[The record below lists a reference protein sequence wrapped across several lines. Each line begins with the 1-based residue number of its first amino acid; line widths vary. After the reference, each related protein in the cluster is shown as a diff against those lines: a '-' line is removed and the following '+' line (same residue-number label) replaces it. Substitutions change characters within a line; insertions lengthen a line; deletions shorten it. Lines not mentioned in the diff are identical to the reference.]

1 MPWSSAMSDGKR
13 SKDSPIAAVSERF
26 GSAVG
31 GDDREHRSADER
43 RAAGKA
49 LRNAV
54 PRSKHGGWTAPK
66 NRRDPLDVLD
76 ESNKGRLAQLIPIRF
91 GRMAKS
97 PFNFFRGS
105 AAIMAAD
112 LASTPQS
119 GVRVQ
124 ACGDAHL
131 LNFGCFATPERK
143 IIFDINDF
151 DETLPAPWEWDI
163 KRLATSIV
171 IAAQHLGLDDSEA
184 ARMATDTACSYRE
197 RMANYASMRALE
209 LWYDAIDVELF
220 VKQIPTGPAREHFEV
235 RMGEAQKKC
244 APEHLFAKLVED
256 HEGAPR
262 IKDEPP
268 LTFHPTPEQAPG
280 LTSDLSKGIAL
291 YRKSLSEHVRTLFDR
306 FHFRDLA
313 LKVVGVGSVGTMC
326 AVALFMAADDD
337 PIFLQIKEA
346 KASVLEPYAGKSQYK
361 NNGERVVKGQR
372 LMQSA
377 SDIFLGWLGALSGRD
392 CYIRQLRDTKLS
404 AIVEDWDSKTLRA
417 YGKICAWALAQA
429 HARSG
434 DAASIAGYMGPK
446 SSFDDAICA
455 FAVAY
460 AAQNELD
467 YKAFTNAIKAGRFK
481 VVTEA

>member
-1 MPWSSAMSDGKR
+1 MSDSKR
-13 SKDSPIAAVSERF
+13 SKDSPVAAVSERF
-26 GSAVG
+26 GSAIG
-31 GDDREHRSADER
+31 GGDREHRSAGER

-49 LRNAV
+49 LRDAV
-54 PRSKHGGWTAPK
+54 PRSKHGRWTPPK
-66 NRRDPLDVLD
+66 KRRDPIEVLND
-76 ESNKGRLAQLIPIRF
+76 SNEGRLAQLIPIRF

-119 GVRVQ
+119 GLRVQ

-163 KRLATSIV
+163 KRLATSLV

-184 ARMATDTACSYRE
+184 AEMAADTACTYRE

-209 LWYDAIDVELF
+209 VWYDAIDVELF
-220 VKQIPTGPAREHFEV
+220 VKQIPTGQAREHFEE
-235 RMGEAQKKC
+235 RIGEAQKKC
-244 APEHLFAKLVED
+244 APGHLFAKLVED
-256 HEGAPR
+256 HGGAPR

-268 LTFHPTPEQAPG
+268 LIFHPTPEQAPG
-280 LTSDLSKGIAL
+280 LTSDFTKGIAL
-291 YRKSLSEHVRTLFDR
+291 YRNSLSEHVRALFDR

-313 LKVVGVGSVGTMC
+313 VKVVGVGSVGTMC

-346 KASVLEPYAGKSQYK
+346 KASVLEPYAGASQYK
-361 NNGERVVKGQR
+361 NHGERVVKGQR

-377 SDIFLGWLGALSGRD
+377 SDMFLGWLPSLNGRD
-392 CYIRQLRDTKLS
+392 CYIRQLRDMKLS
-404 AIVEDWDSKTLRA
+404 AIVEDWESKTLRA

-429 HARSG
+429 HARSS

-446 SSFDDAICA
+446 SSFDDAISG

-460 AAQNELD
+460 AGQNELD
-467 YKAFTNAIKAGRFK
+467 YKAFINAIGAGRVK
-481 VVTEA
+481 VVTDT

>member
-1 MPWSSAMSDGKR
+1 MIVSPIYLESKDLMSTPWSSAMSR
-13 SKDSPIAAVSERF
+13 
-26 GSAVG
+26 G
-31 GDDREHRSADER
+31 GREPRSAGER

-54 PRSKHGGWTAPK
+54 PRPKHGGWTPPK
-66 NRRDPLDVLD
+66 NRRDPIEVLD
-76 ESNKGRLAQLIPIRF
+76 ESNEGRLAQLIPIRF

-119 GVRVQ
+119 GLRVQ

-151 DETLPAPWEWDI
+151 DETLPAPWEWDL
-163 KRLATSIV
+163 KRLAASIV
-171 IAAQHLGLDDSEA
+171 IAAQHLGLDESEA
-184 ARMATDTACSYRE
+184 AGMATDTARSYRE
-197 RMANYASMRALE
+197 RMANYASMRVME
-209 LWYDAIDVELF
+209 VWYDAIDVELF
-220 VKQIPTGPAREHFEV
+220 VQQIPTGQAREHFEE
-235 RMGEAQKKC
+235 RIGEAKKKS

-256 HEGAPR
+256 HGRAPR

-268 LTFHPTPEQAPG
+268 LIFHPTPKQTPG
-280 LTSDLSKGIAL
+280 LTSDFTKGIAL
-291 YRKSLSEHVRTLFDR
+291 YRDSLSEHVRALFDR

-326 AVALFMAADDD
+326 AVALFMAPDDD

-346 KASVLEPYAGKSQYK
+346 KASVLEPYAGASQYK
-361 NNGERVVKGQR
+361 NHGERVVKGQR

-377 SDIFLGWLGALSGRD
+377 SDMFLGWLRAPNGRD
-392 CYIRQLRDTKLS
+392 CYMRQLRDTKLS
-404 AIVEDWDSKTLRA
+404 AIVEEWNSKTLRA
-417 YGKICAWALAQA
+417 YAKICAWALAQG

-434 DAASIAGYMGPK
+434 DAVSIAGYMGSKP
-446 SSFDDAICA
+446 SFDDAISE

-460 AAQNELD
+460 AGQNELD
-467 YKAFTNAIKAGRFK
+467 YKAFTNAIGAGRVK
-481 VVTEA
+481 VVTET